1 MPNKIVKEFV
11 GKPRAGFGR
20 DVELAFDPEAIVIR
34 VDGDALPP
42 ESVEYVIRYGFRQA
56 ASDRAAGSSGAR
68 DVLKAVDA
76 FLEALKAGEPVRSG
90 GPGYTLP
97 KIDVETVNVL
107 VAALRK
113 RGMKAKEARDAAIR
127 AVTEGAEECNGIPVE
142 KAREVAQARIDALGD
157 LL

>member
-1 MPNKIVKEFV
+1 MNKVIKEFV

-20 DVELAFDPEAIVIR
+20 DVELAFDPESITIR
-34 VDGDALPP
+34 VDGKALPP
-42 ESVEYVIRYGFRQA
+42 ESTEYIIRYGFRQA
-56 ASDRAAGSSGAR
+56 ASDRAAGASGER
-68 DVLKAVDA
+68 EVLKAIEG
-76 FLEALKAGEPVRSG
+76 FIEALKVGEPVRSG

-97 KIDVETVNVL
+97 RLDVETINVL

-113 RGMKAKEARDAAIR
+113 RGVKAKEARDAAIR
-127 AVTEGAEECNGIPVE
+127 AITNGDEECHGIPIE